1 MSIHPVSVDYFNDKW
16 ESWQTRLRVIYRTTK
31 QHSFNLA
38 KFVALYKF
46 FLLVQRKAHGKE
58 RSGDT
63 FVAGLLGGYIV
74 FGDRN
79 AVNEQVYVSTASHV
93 ISDS

>member
-1 MSIHPVSVDYFNDKW
+1 MRP
-16 ESWQTRLRVIYRTTK
+16 SWQTRLRVIYRATK

-38 KFVALYKF
+38 KFVTLYKI
-46 FLLVQRKAHGKE
+46 FLLAQRKAHGKE

-63 FVAGLLGGYIV
+63 FVAGLMGGYIV

-79 AVNEQVYVSTASHV
+79 AVNEQVYQPHYTWSL
-93 ISDS
+93 D